1 MQLPEIYRLQYLKR
15 NRLLTFSSVADRI
28 IPEDENSPGGG
39 SMQTAAVVD
48 WYMKR
53 IPENIRKQILLFLD
67 VIQFTGIFFGGK
79 RFSNNNIQD
88 QERQLKWMEN
98 NKVRLFRMGF
108 FGIKTFIEMGYYTRE
123 DIWKTINYDGPIMPD
138 RTYSDNTIR
147 ALCQNT
153 LEISE

>member
-1 MQLPEIYRLQYLKR
+1 
-15 NRLLTFSSVADRI
+15 
-28 IPEDENSPGGG
+28 
-39 SMQTAAVVD
+39 
-48 WYMKR
+48 
-53 IPENIRKQILLFLD
+53 
-67 VIQFTGIFFGGK
+67 
-79 RFSNNNIQD
+79 
-88 QERQLKWMEN
+88 
-98 NKVRLFRMGF
+98 MGF